1 MWRGNDEITSVHT
14 EFEILMKY
22 PNRTVQKIVGN
33 AGLWNI
39 LLVAHSISP
48 LSSFLIEATLG
59 TVLHSVK
66 TPTLLGSLPVF
77 PESLWLVMRSS
88 SDQ

>member
-1 MWRGNDEITSVHT
+1 MWRENDEITSGHT

-22 PNRTVQKIVGN
+22 PSRTVQKIVGN

-39 LLVAHSISP
+39 LLVAHSICP
-48 LSSFLIEATLG
+48 LPSFLIEANFG

-66 TPTLLGSLPVF
+66 ISTLLGSLA
-77 PESLWLVMRSS
+77 SLPRISMVGHEI
-88 SDQ
+88 